1 MTRLSKLS
9 GGEGSQPLDKCLF
22 SFIVAG
28 IQNKVNFPFPTPPP
42 PGKKKPNTW
51 FASSVGSWHKCDR
64 KRSRDSVSAVKGS
77 ITIMSRETVLA
88 VKYLIVL
95 QKLRRLKNF
104 NRLFLYRKA
113 GFVLLKYEGILKF
126 CFEWEK
132 LQSFKKKNPW
142 YFLEF
147 N

>member
-113 GFVLLKYEGILKF
+113 GFVLWQCVDVTICVRHLFHRNRSLNFPGLFVKGR
-126 CFEWEK
+126 
-132 LQSFKKKNPW
+132 
-142 YFLEF
+142 
-147 N
+147 